1 MMSHEEEEEEEE
13 EEELEVSSTGSTH
26 VSGAG
31 TYQEEEDLP
40 VVEIREFGADVDTPS
55 LLHDEALD
63 AAVKT
68 QFLNPTKV
76 SLAAQKPLL
85 RPGHTAALNKR
96 HDALLLFALLRP
108 HPTRW

>member
-1 MMSHEEEEEEEE
+1 MMSHEEEEEEELE
-13 EEELEVSSTGSTH
+13 EVSSTSSTH

-40 VVEIREFGADVDTPS
+40 VVEIREYGADVDTPS
-55 LLHDEALD
+55 LMQDEALA

-68 QFLNPTKV
+68 QFLTPTKV

-85 RPGHTAALNKR
+85 RPGHHHTAPLHKR